1 MINYPFGKRVNT
13 SSTTSSRRNKNLT
26 LNSANRGMSFETD
39 INFSNDYYAQK
50 HIALITKRPTPIKVV
65 KVDYS
70 RGARITDAYFSMQS
84 TTDYNG
90 IYHGRYIDFEA
101 KSSHSKTSFPLNNIT
116 LHQFA
121 HLKEVFLQGGI
132 AFFLIEFTKLNEV
145 YFLDARFVVDW
156 HENQQKKSIPL
167 AKIKENG
174 RLIKQGLRPRID
186 YLPTIIDFYSL

>member
-1 MINYPFGKRVNT
+1 MINYPFGKRVN
-13 SSTTSSRRNKNLT
+13 SSPFTASKKNKNPVI
-26 LNSANRGMSFETD
+26 NSANRGMSFETD

-50 HIALITKRPTPIKVV
+50 HFALITKRPTPINVV
-65 KVDYS
+65 KVDYT
-70 RGARITDAYFSMQS
+70 RGARITDDYFSMQS

-90 IYHGRYIDFEA
+90 VYHGRYIDFEA

-116 LHQFA
+116 PHQFE
-121 HLKEVFLQGGI
+121 HLKEVFFQGGI

-145 YFLDARFVVDW
+145 YFLDARFVIDW

-167 AKIKENG
+167 TKIKENG

-186 YLPTIIDFYSL
+186 YLPTIIEYYSL